1 MPNNFTFILAE
12 NPPEKKG
19 RYCKLPE
26 ICFAGSPLNYILVNI
41 HFYFTALKQECCN
54 SESQNNGYD
63 NSYTVHREVDT
74 SKPATESRS
83 PEKEKFV
90 AATPP
95 IPRTNPAAAPE
106 TIIVPSNHLLLK
118 MIP

>member
-12 NPPEKKG
+12 NPPEKREDIVNYLKYAL
-19 RYCKLPE
+19 RVSR
-26 ICFAGSPLNYILVNI
+26 INYILVI
-41 HFYFTALKQECCN
+41 FFYFSALKQECCN
-54 SESQNNGYD
+54 SNPK
-63 NSYTVHREVDT
+63 TMDT
-74 SKPATESRS
+74 IIPTQYIGKLTHPNQPLKARS

>member
-1 MPNNFTFILAE
+1 MIPNPKTIDTII
-12 NPPEKKG
+12 PTQYIG
-19 RYCKLPE
+19 KLTHPNH
-26 ICFAGSPLNYILVNI
+26 PLK
-41 HFYFTALKQECCN
+41 A
-54 SESQNNGYD
+54 S
-63 NSYTVHREVDT
+63 
-74 SKPATESRS
+74 S